1 MKGYLW
7 IGIAGAMGAL
17 LRTGIGELLPYENGF
32 PIATFSVN
40 MIGTFLL
47 CLLVAGVVRK
57 ISAAKHVQDAITTGF
72 LGSFTTFSALSM
84 ETVLLFE
91 TGQPIMGVLY
101 VGLSIIGGIAAGMLG
116 FHLGQK
122 KVAV

>member
-116 FHLGQK
+116 FHFGQK

>member
-1 MKGYLW
+1 MKRYLW
-7 IGIAGAMGAL
+7 IGVAGAVGAL
-17 LRTGIGELLPYENGF
+17 LRTWIGELLPHESGF
-32 PIATFSVN
+32 PIATFTVN

-47 CLLVAGVVRK
+47 CLLVTGVVQK
-57 ISAAKHVQDAITTGF
+57 ISAVKHIQDAMTTGF

-91 TGQPIMGVLY
+91 NGQFVMGVLY
-101 VGLSIIGGIAAGMLG
+101 VGLSIVGGLAAGLLG
-116 FHLGQK
+116 FHVGRK

>member
-1 MKGYLW
+1 MKTYLW
-7 IGIAGAMGAL
+7 IGLGGAL
-17 LRTGIGELLPYENGF
+17 GALTRTGIGELISHESGF
-32 PIATFSVN
+32 PIATFLVN

-47 CLLVAGVVRK
+47 CFLGSGVLRK
-57 ISAAKHVQDAITTGF
+57 ISVAKHIQDAMTTGF

-91 TGQPIMGVLY
+91 TGQSVMGVLY
-101 VGLSIIGGIAAGMLG
+101 VGLSIVGGIIVGLLG
-116 FHLGQK
+116 FQCSQK